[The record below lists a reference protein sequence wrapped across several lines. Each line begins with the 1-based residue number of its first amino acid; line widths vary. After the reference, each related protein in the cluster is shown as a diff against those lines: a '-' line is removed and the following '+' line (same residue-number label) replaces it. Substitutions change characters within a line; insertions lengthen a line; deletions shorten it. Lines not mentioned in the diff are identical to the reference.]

1 MKRATAKV
9 QKVRKDGVKQA
20 YHEATGPKSERADR
34 DALRASRP
42 VAKPTVDADTLRDAV
57 AFDDY
62 DAVDK
67 MNAFARGN
75 DYVNESVEV
84 HGGSQPK
91 VILTREVY
99 IPAGH
104 PERMDG
110 NDWQY
115 GEAEG
120 LAQDAFNRGDREVD
134 SDDAAKVVRDSWDDI
149 EENTEPEYFEG
160 SAYQGDEFEPL
171 RQQVE
176 EAAAENGIDLDGVE
190 FEEVRNVTVE
200 DKRPDL
206 EEAAQD
212 QLDAFWAEAD
222 EVAAGN
228 RGNYGFDKKTGLAV
242 DGYDDEGYSR
252 GDTVERSYDRFGY
265 NRAGYNREG
274 YNRDG
279 VNQRGFN
286 RHGVHSDTGTKYD
299 RDGWDN
305 LGYDAGGWDSEGQ
318 YKPFSGGSGAY
329 DSAGYNSG
337 GLDLNGFDRQGI
349 HWRTK
354 TTRDGYGLDQDGYGA
369 GRRQG
374 QRDSDVE
381 GAPGFGG
388 VNARLAE

>member
-1 MKRATAKV
+1 MSNKRPTMKKKIR
-9 QKVRKDGVKQA
+9 RKDGVEQR
-20 YHEATGPKSERADR
+20 YDVGVGPVSSRTDR
-34 DALRASRP
+34 QASRGP
-42 VAKPTVDADTLRDAV
+42 VPESKPKVDVDELRDAV
-57 AFDDY
+57 AFDNY

-67 MNAFARGN
+67 IRAFERGN
-75 DYVNESVEV
+75 DYVNKSVEV

-99 IPAGH
+99 IGAGH

-110 NDWQY
+110 NDWQN

-149 EENTEPEYFEG
+149 EESAEP
-160 SAYQGDEFEPL
+160 AYQDDEFENF
-171 RQQVE
+171 RKQVE
-176 EAAAENGIDLDGVE
+176 GVAAENGIDLDGME
-190 FEEVRNVTVE
+190 FEEVQTVTVE

-212 QLDAFWAEAD
+212 QLDALWAEAD

-228 RGNYGFDKKTGLAV
+228 RGNYGFDKKTGLAL

-252 GDTVERSYDRFGY
+252 GVSVERSYDRFGY

-279 VNQRGFN
+279 VNQRGFDL
-286 RHGVHSDTGTKYD
+286 HGVHAETSTKYD
-299 RDGWDN
+299 RDGYNN

-369 GRRQG
+369 GGRQG
-374 QRDSDVE
+374 QRVSDVE